1 MKILYG
7 IVGEGMGHATRS
19 RVIVEHLLDRGHELR
34 IVVSGRAHSFLKDRL
49 ADRPNLTIHEIEG
62 LHLEMDED
70 GIDLLETVLSNL
82 ELAPMRLRHNLRVYR
97 DVAEDGFAP
106 DLVISDF
113 ESFAYLYARNHRLPV
128 ISIDNMQVLNRCSH
142 GGTLSQANLD
152 FQVAKWSVRAKV
164 PGAYHYL
171 ITSFFYPPITKRRTT
186 FIPPILR
193 PEILAAE
200 RKAGDHVL
208 VYQTRAGSEALLPV
222 LQTLPY
228 DFYVYGLGRE
238 GVEGNVTL
246 KGFSETG
253 FVHDLATAKAV
264 VANAGFSLMGEAVH
278 LHVPMLAIPLDG
290 QFEQE
295 LNARYL
301 GSLGYGSW
309 TPKIDADV
317 LTRFLER
324 TEQHTEKLREYEAV
338 DNSMSLACVDEL
350 IDCIAAD
357 VDRPN
362 LLQSANRGTWK
373 PRRQRRDADG

>member
-19 RVIVEHLLDRGHELR
+19 RVVVEHLLERGHELR

-49 ADRPNLTIHEIEG
+49 EGRLSLTIHEIEG
-62 LHLEMDED
+62 LHLEMDEG

-82 ELAPMRLRHNLRVYR
+82 ELAPMRLRHNLGVYR
-97 DVAEDGFAP
+97 EVAEDDFKP
-106 DLVISDF
+106 DLVVSDF
-113 ESFAYLYARNHRLPV
+113 ESWAYLYARNHRIPV

-142 GGTLSQANLD
+142 TGVIEKGNLD

-171 ITSFFYPPITKRRTT
+171 ITSFFYPTITKKRTT

-193 PEILAAE
+193 PEILVAE
-200 RKAGDHVL
+200 RKPGDHVL

-222 LQTLPY
+222 LKTLPY
-228 DFYVYGLGRE
+228 EFYVYGLGRE
-238 GVEGNVTL
+238 GTEDNVTL

-253 FVHDLATAKAV
+253 FINDLATAKAV

-278 LHVPMLAIPLDG
+278 LHVPMLALPLDG

-301 GSLGYGSW
+301 GALGYGSW
-309 TPKIDADV
+309 TPKADADV
-317 LTRFLER
+317 LTRFIER
-324 TEQHTEKLREYEAV
+324 TEQHEEALQAYESV
-338 DNSMSLACVDEL
+338 DNSMTLACVDEL
-350 IDCIAAD
+350 IDCAVAD

-362 LLQSANRGTWK
+362 LLQSKNRGGWV
-373 PRRQRRDADG
+373 RRRDRD

>member
-19 RVIVEHLLDRGHELR
+19 RVVVEHLLDRGHELR
-34 IVVSGRAHSFLKDRL
+34 IVVSGRAHAFLKDRL

-62 LHLEMDED
+62 LHLEME
-70 GIDLLETVLSNL
+70 GSTIDLVETVLSNL
-82 ELAPMRLRHNLRVYR
+82 ELAPMRLRHNLGVYQ
-97 DVAEDGFAP
+97 DVAEDGFKP
-106 DLVISDF
+106 DLVVSDF
-113 ESFAYLYARNHRLPV
+113 ESWAYLYARNHRIPV
-128 ISIDNMQVLNRCSH
+128 ISIDNMQILNRCSH
-142 GGTLSQANLD
+142 GGVISQANLD
-152 FQVAKWSVRAKV
+152 FQIAKWSVRAKV

-171 ITSFFYPPITKRRTT
+171 VTSFFYPTVTKKRTT
-186 FIPPILR
+186 LIPPILR

-200 RKAGDHVL
+200 RRPGDHVL
-208 VYQTRAGSEALLPV
+208 VYQTRAGSETLLPT
-222 LQTLPY
+222 LKTLPY
-228 DFYVYGLGRE
+228 EFTVYGLDRE
-238 GVEGNVTL
+238 GTEDNVTL

-253 FVHDLATAKAV
+253 FVNDLATAKAV

-278 LHVPMLAIPLDG
+278 LRVPMLALPLDG

-324 TEQHTEKLREYEAV
+324 TEQHEEALQGYESV
-338 DNSMSLACVDEL
+338 GNDMTLACVDEL
-350 IDCIAAD
+350 LDCAVAD

-362 LLQSANRGTWK
+362 LLQSPNRGAWLPK
-373 PRRQRRDADG
+373 KERNQPEG